1 MEIVHAMTKVSTAAK
16 RNFSMNDLRQF
27 DRNVATSGGFP
38 SFQRN
43 EAAFN
48 RPSGNLGY
56 MSDGSFEGMKSSP
69 FEGLA
74 EGDEAPTSEAN
85 PPSSTTNSLAGR
97 GIAGRSLGGLG
108 GGMSGR
114 NSMSMSSLST
124 AGMPSLHPTSSTY
137 EQYLSNVD
145 EAAEEEEGGIFF

>member
-1 MEIVHAMTKVSTAAK
+1 
-16 RNFSMNDLRQF
+16 
-27 DRNVATSGGFP
+27 
-38 SFQRN
+38 
-43 EAAFN
+43 
-48 RPSGNLGY
+48 

-69 FEGLA
+69 FESLA
-74 EGDEAPTSEAN
+74 EGNEEPAAEEAPQ
-85 PPSSTTNSLAGR
+85 SSTTNSLAGR

-108 GGMSGR
+108 GGGLGVR